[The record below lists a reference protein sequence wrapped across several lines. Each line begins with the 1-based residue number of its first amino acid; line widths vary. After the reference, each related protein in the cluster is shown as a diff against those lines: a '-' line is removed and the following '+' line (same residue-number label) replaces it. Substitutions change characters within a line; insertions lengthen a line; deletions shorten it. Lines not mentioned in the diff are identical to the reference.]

1 MTPPESADKRM
12 SGGHRELANEFVAP
26 TTLLQQCLAR
36 LWAEVLGVQPIG
48 IHDDFFELG
57 GHSLLA
63 VELLDVLS
71 REMGLR
77 VSARTL
83 YLQPTIAELE
93 SAVSELHVAG
103 PGKSGGEP

>member
-1 MTPPESADKRM
+1 M
-12 SGGHRELANEFVAP
+12 SGRRRKLANEFAAP
-26 TTLLQQCLAR
+26 TTLLQQSLAR

-63 VELLDVLS
+63 VELLELLS

-93 SAVSELHVAG
+93 NAVSELYVAG
-103 PGKSGGEP
+103 PGKSRGEP